1 MHVEHTVVLDAYLL
15 VRSDLLHASHSHPL
29 GARVKEHIRPDS
41 VSTAVKTGEVAELPS
56 PPQSKLREDSTTN
69 TESSDQLRPFGEY
82 QGTLAVVTIMRY
94 FSPAR
99 EKPSRTDG

>member
-1 MHVEHTVVLDAYLL
+1 MERTVVLDAYLL
-15 VRSDLLHASHSHPL
+15 VRCDLLHTYR
-29 GARVKEHIRPDS
+29 GQEHIRPDS

-56 PPQSKLREDSTTN
+56 PTHSKLREDSTTN

-82 QGTLAVVTIMRY
+82 QGTLAVVTIVRY

-99 EKPSRTDG
+99 EMPSRTDG

>member
-1 MHVEHTVVLDAYLL
+1 MHVERTVVLDAYLL
-15 VRSDLLHASHSHPL
+15 VRSDLLHTSRGHPL

-56 PPQSKLREDSTTN
+56 PTHSKLREDSTTN

-82 QGTLAVVTIMRY
+82 QGTLAVVTIVRY

-99 EKPSRTDG
+99 EMPSRTDG